1 MPRTAAGWPKR
12 RAPPHRAVKAL
23 HNAGL
28 PSKPILVFF
37 SVREPLGRETPLVV
51 EIPHAG
57 LFVDA
62 ETLATLVAPARAIGL
77 DADLYVD
84 ELYARAPEL
93 GATVLV
99 AHTSRYVCD
108 LNRAESDYDGLAVQG
123 GTTRSAPH
131 GLVWRTTTEN
141 QPSLSAPLG
150 QRELERRMELVYRP
164 YHRTLASILE
174 GKRARFGYAVL
185 LCAHSMPSLGRLGH
199 TDAGRERADVVPG
212 SRGRTTAAAPVIE
225 APDRLA
231 REFGW
236 TVSHD
241 DPYRGGHSTVH
252 YGRPALQV
260 HAVQVELARRLYM
273 DERTL
278 EKKQN
283 DFNKVESFCDALVA
297 RLGDLALG

>member
-1 MPRTAAGWPKR
+1 M
-12 RAPPHRAVKAL
+12 
-23 HNAGL
+23 
-28 PSKPILVFF
+28 FF
-37 SVREPLGRETPLVV
+37 SVREALGRETPLVV

-57 LFVDA
+57 LLVDA

-93 GATVLV
+93 GATLLV
-99 AHTSRYVCD
+99 AHASRYVCD
-108 LNRAESDYDGLAVQG
+108 LNRSEADLDGLAVQG

-131 GLVWRTTTEN
+131 GLVWRMTTEN
-141 QPSLSAPLG
+141 QPSLSAPLT
-150 QRELERRMELVYRP
+150 QRELERRLDLVYRP
-164 YHRTLASILE
+164 YHRTLAALLE
-174 GKRARFGYAVL
+174 RKRAQFGHAVL
-185 LCAHSMPSLGRLGH
+185 LCAHSMPSHGRLGH

-212 SRGRTTAAAPVIE
+212 TRGRTTAAPAVINT
-225 APDRLA
+225 PDALA

-252 YGRPALQV
+252 YGKPASRV

-278 EKKQN
+278 EKKPN
-283 DFNKVESFCDALVA
+283 DFSKVQSFCDALVA

>member
-1 MPRTAAGWPKR
+1 MPS
-12 RAPPHRAVKAL
+12 L
-23 HNAGL
+23 HNQEL
-28 PSKPILVFF
+28 PSKPIGVFF
-37 SVREPLGRETPLVV
+37 SVREPVGRETPVVV

-57 LFVDA
+57 LVVDA
-62 ETLATLVAPARAIGL
+62 ETMATLVAPARAIGL

-93 GATVLV
+93 GATLLV
-99 AHTSRYVCD
+99 AHASRYVCD
-108 LNRAESDYDGLAVQG
+108 LNRAETDVDGLAVQG

-141 QPSLSAPLG
+141 QPSLSAPLTH
-150 QRELERRMELVYRP
+150 RELERRLELVYRP
-164 YHRTLASILE
+164 YHRTLASLLE
-174 GKRARFGYAVL
+174 QKRARFGHAVL

-212 SRGRTTAAAPVIE
+212 SRGRTTAAPVVID
-225 APDRLA
+225 APDVLA

-252 YGRPALQV
+252 YGKPALRV

-278 EKKQN
+278 ERKQN
-283 DFNKVESFCDALVA
+283 DFNKVQSFCDALVA
-297 RLGDLALG
+297 RLGELALG

>member
-1 MPRTAAGWPKR
+1 M
-12 RAPPHRAVKAL
+12 
-23 HNAGL
+23 
-28 PSKPILVFF
+28 FF
-37 SVREPLGRETPLVV
+37 SVRDPVGRETPLVV

-57 LFVDA
+57 LLVDA
-62 ETLATLVAPARAIGL
+62 ESLSTLIAPARAIGL

-84 ELYARAPEL
+84 QLYARAPEL

-99 AHTSRYVCD
+99 AHASRYVCD
-108 LNRAESDYDGLAVQG
+108 LNRSETDVDGLAVQG

-141 QPSLSAPLG
+141 QPSLTAPLTP
-150 QRELERRMELVYRP
+150 RELERRLELIYRP
-164 YHRTLASILE
+164 YHRTLASLIE
-174 GKRARFGYAVL
+174 AKRARFGHAVL

-199 TDAGRERADVVPG
+199 SDAGRERADVVPG
-212 SRGRTTAAAPVIE
+212 SRGRTTAAASVIDS
-225 APDRLA
+225 PDVLA
-231 REFGW
+231 RETGW

-252 YGRPALQV
+252 YGRPAAGV

-278 EKKQN
+278 EKKSN
-283 DFNKVESFCDALVA
+283 DFEKVQSFCDALVA
-297 RLGDLALG
+297 RLGALALG